1 MPELPEAET
10 IVRTLAPHIE
20 GRSIQ
25 ELRFLG
31 PRAGQGAIPPLAGRR
46 VRRVRRYGKQ
56 VLLELDSGL
65 LAIELRMTGSLRWRG
80 VTGPYT
86 RAVLRLD
93 RGWICFD
100 DIRQFGSIRWL
111 GAPPDELG
119 PDPLEINQNEFLER
133 VRGRQAQVKRLL
145 LDQRF
150 LRGIGNIYADEIL
163 FQAGI
168 HPCTPASRLTA
179 ERARRLHQA
188 MADVLGRAIAAG
200 GSSISDYVDANGR
213 PGEFQNSHQVYG
225 RLSRPCPRCGRSVRR
240 IVVAQRG
247 THYCPACQKY

>member
-10 IVRTLAPHIE
+10 IVRTLAPHVE
-20 GRSIQ
+20 GRRIR
-25 ELRFLG
+25 EVRFPG
-31 PRAGQGAIPPLAGRR
+31 PRASRGAIPPLAGRQ

-56 VLLELDSGL
+56 VVLELDSGL

-80 VTGPYT
+80 VAGPYT

-111 GAPPDELG
+111 AAPPDDLG
-119 PDPLEINQNEFLER
+119 PDPLEIGRDEFLER
-133 VRGRQAQVKRLL
+133 LGGRRCQVKRLL

-163 FQAGI
+163 FWAGI
-168 HPCTPASRLTA
+168 HPSTPATRLSA
-179 ERARRLHQA
+179 QRASDLHRA
-188 MADVLGRAIAAG
+188 MVDVLRRAIAAG
-200 GSSISDYVDANGR
+200 GSSISNYVDAEGR
-213 PGEFQNSHQVYG
+213 TGSYQHSHQVYG
-225 RLSRPCPRCGRSVRR
+225 RAGLPCPRCDTPVRR

-247 THYCPACQKY
+247 THYCPACQRY

>member
-1 MPELPEAET
+1 VPELPEAET
-10 IVRTLAPHIE
+10 IVRTLAPHVE

-31 PRAGQGAIPPLAGRR
+31 ARASRGAIPPLAGRI

-56 VLLELDSGL
+56 VVLELDGGL

-80 VTGPYT
+80 AAGPYT
-86 RAVLRLD
+86 RAVIGLD
-93 RGWICFD
+93 RGWISFD

-111 GAPPDELG
+111 SAPPNDLG
-119 PDPLEINQNEFLER
+119 PDPLAIDENEFIER
-133 VRGRQAQVKRLL
+133 LRGRAAQVKRLL

-163 FQAGI
+163 FRAGI
-168 HPCTPASRLTA
+168 HPCTPASRLSA
-179 ERARRLHQA
+179 ERARRLRQA
-188 MADVLGRAIAAG
+188 MADVLRRAIAAG

-225 RLSRPCPRCGRSVRR
+225 RQSRPCPRCGRPVRR
-240 IVVAQRG
+240 IVAAQRG
-247 THYCPACQKY
+247 THYCPVCQKY